1 MYQLAKNTQIL
12 NGEILEKMK
21 LSGYPILVIDWYREV
36 ELYKEEFLGDVQ
48 DHCGRL
54 WEPNFFQ
61 ARIFL
66 RIVLLCWRSA
76 HRMEVFWR
84 GCMNLG
90 HWTRQEC
97 FDMRQE

>member
-48 DHCGRL
+48 DHCGRSEQQSL
-54 WEPNFFQ
+54 VFYEQNQHLIILEYLPD
-61 ARIFL
+61 
-66 RIVLLCWRSA
+66 VLHISK
-76 HRMEVFWR
+76 
-84 GCMNLG
+84 
-90 HWTRQEC
+90 T
-97 FDMRQE
+97 